1 MKRLLSISLLML
13 CLACGTLRAQRC
25 LPGTWS
31 VELSAGSVDGL
42 LLRDEHSAH
51 SFFGR
56 LTWSRYRRN
65 LNRWT
70 FGMTYLR
77 KDYPYKHVNV
87 PMAQFTAEAGYFTP
101 LLSDR
106 RRRIV
111 FSAGMSLA
119 AGYETTGCGQKLLF
133 DGATLRNRDG
143 FVFGPMLSAE
153 LEGFVCDRLSLCL
166 MARERCLFGRTVGNF
181 HTELGVGIKF
191 LIR

>member
-1 MKRLLSISLLML
+1 ML

-31 VELSAGSVDGL
+31 VELSAGAVDGL

-101 LLSDR
+101 LLWIAGVVSSFRPECRSR
-106 RRRIV
+106 RDTKRQDAGKNFFSTGRPFAIGTAS
-111 FSAGMSLA
+111 FSAPCSRPNSKGLSA
-119 AGYETTGCGQKLLF
+119 TGCRF
-133 DGATLRNRDG
+133 A
-143 FVFGPMLSAE
+143 
-153 LEGFVCDRLSLCL
+153 
-166 MARERCLFGRTVGNF
+166 
-181 HTELGVGIKF
+181 
-191 LIR
+191 

>member
-1 MKRLLSISLLML
+1 MKRLFAISLFVL
-13 CLACGTLRAQRC
+13 CLACGNLRAQRC

-31 VELSAGSVDGL
+31 VELSAGAVDGF
-42 LLRDEHSAH
+42 LLRDEHAAH

-56 LTWSRYRRN
+56 LTGSLYRRN

-70 FGMTYLR
+70 FGVAYLQ
-77 KDYPYKHVNV
+77 KDYPYENINV
-87 PMAQFTAEAGYFTP
+87 PMAQFTAEAGYFAP

-106 RRRIV
+106 RRRV
-111 FSAGMSLA
+111 VLSAGVSLA
-119 AGYETTGCGQKLLF
+119 AGYETTGRGQKLLF

-153 LEGFVCDRLSLCL
+153 LEGFLCDRLALCL

-181 HTELGVGIKF
+181 HTELGVGLKF
-191 LIR
+191 LFR

>member
-1 MKRLLSISLLML
+1 ML

-31 VELSAGSVDGL
+31 VELSAGAVDGL

-87 PMAQFTAEAGYFTP
+87 PMAQFTAEAGYFAP

-119 AGYETTGCGQKLLF
+119 AGYETTGRGQKLLF

-143 FVFGPMLSAE
+143 LRFRPHAL
-153 LEGFVCDRLSLCL
+153 
-166 MARERCLFGRTVGNF
+166 GRTRRVCLRPAVALPDGPRTLSF
-181 HTELGVGIKF
+181 RPHGRKF
-191 LIR
+191 SRRTGRGH